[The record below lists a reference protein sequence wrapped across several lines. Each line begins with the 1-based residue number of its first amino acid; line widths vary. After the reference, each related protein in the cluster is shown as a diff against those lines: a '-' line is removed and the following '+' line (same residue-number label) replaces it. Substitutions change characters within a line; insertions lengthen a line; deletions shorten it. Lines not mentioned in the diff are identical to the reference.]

1 MTEHERGL
9 PLRWFEEVWNQGRR
23 EAIAEM
29 LTPESVLHEAGSDTV
44 GADGFYPF
52 FDRLHAAFSDFQ
64 VTVEDTITEGD
75 RICVRW
81 TCKMRHT
88 GDALG
93 IPATQKTI
101 HISGISIMRV
111 ANGKLIEGWQN
122 WDMLGMIEQI
132 QGAQRST
139 TYVSA

>member
-1 MTEHERGL
+1 
-9 PLRWFEEVWNQGRR
+9 
-23 EAIAEM
+23 M